1 MEKII
6 SKFFCLSL
14 IYLTI
19 SCSNDNENG
28 QEVDIDLTNG
38 LILQALLDGNALDTS
53 GNMRNGEIIGTV
65 SPIANR
71 NGEENAALDFNEDN
85 GHIDFGNIQEL
96 EIDYNST
103 ISISVWINPNGNQV
117 NWDTILNQFFQGP
130 PPSAP
135 GSLYLGLNPN
145 NQKVRWNILGYTLE
159 SSFPI
164 QSNVWTHIVV
174 TYDNRKADLYINGDL
189 DGELNFGQETLLF
202 GSGAPFKIGK
212 QSLTSS
218 NASGFSGSIDDV
230 NIFNRLLKENEVQAL
245 YNKN

>member
-1 MEKII
+1 MKKIG
-6 SKFFCLSL
+6 SKIFYFLVFSL
-14 IYLTI
+14 VI
-19 SCSNDNENG
+19 SCSSDKENG
-28 QEVDIDLTNG
+28 QEMEIDLTNG

-53 GNMRNGEIIGTV
+53 GNMNNGEIIGSVNTTV
-65 SPIANR
+65 NR
-71 NGEENAALDFNEDN
+71 NNENNAALNFNEDD
-85 GHIDFGNIQEL
+85 GHIDFGNIPEL
-96 EIDYNST
+96 EINYDST

-159 SSFPI
+159 SSNPI

-189 DGELNFGQETLLF
+189 DGELIFGQETLFF

-230 NIFNRLLKENEVQAL
+230 NIFDRLLSDVEIQAL
-245 YNKN
+245 FNQ